1 MIAVRNLC
9 LQAGEFSLRDID
21 FEVPTGSYA
30 VLMGRTAC
38 GKTTVLEA
46 ICGLQRA
53 VSGTILLHGQDVTRL
68 KPAAR
73 GIGFVPQDGALFTT
87 MTVWQHLAF
96 PLAIR
101 KWRRKDIDQRVE
113 ELADLLGLSSLLTR
127 KPQGLSGGERQR
139 TALGRALSYRPG
151 ILCLDEPLSALD
163 EQTHEETCELLKTV
177 HRCSDVTTLHITHS
191 QLEAGRLAD
200 RYFIFREGQVSEET
214 PA

>member
-1 MIAVRNLC
+1 MIAVNELC
-9 LQAGEFSLRDID
+9 LKAEEFSLQNIN

-46 ICGLQRA
+46 ICGLKPA
-53 VSGTILLHGQDVTRL
+53 VSGAISLHGQDVTNL

-96 PLAIR
+96 PLTVR
-101 KWRRKDIDQRVE
+101 RWSRKDIDQRVE
-113 ELADLLGLSSLLTR
+113 ELAGMLGLSSLLTR
-127 KPQGLSGGERQR
+127 KPHGLSGGERQR

-163 EQTHEETCELLKTV
+163 EETHEETCELLQTV
-177 HRCSDVTTLHITHS
+177 HRQSNVTTLHITHS
-191 QLEAGRLAD
+191 QVEAGRLAD
-200 RYFIFREGQVSEET
+200 RYFVFRNGQVTEES